1 MSKKSELGPF
11 EAGRAI
17 ILQPTP
23 NGGWVVSQQANRLGD
38 TVNMGAFSSANEMLD
53 ALEHLREPVKGAGG
67 ATAKEGGGT
76 PAKEGDDAT
85 NG

>member
-1 MSKKSELGPF
+1 MTKKSELGPF
-11 EAGRAI
+11 EPGRAI

-53 ALEHLREPVKGAGG
+53 ALEYLRAPDKGA
-67 ATAKEGGGT
+67 GGGT
-76 PAKEGDDAT
+76 PAKEGGGAT